1 MPIKTYGLGSLFAI
15 PTATYPKP
23 VPFAIL
29 KGVTLDMG
37 GELDTLRG
45 EKFFAVDAAKKNG
58 KVSGKIDLCEYNPDA
73 IALIIPGASSA
84 TGKTTGVRDYS
95 ASIPTTPFQI
105 TVPNSATWSKDLGVR
120 NATTGAL
127 MTRAATATG
136 TGIYAV
142 AAGVYTFNTADS
154 GVPVLISYE
163 YTTAGTGSTTITI
176 TNQVMTSSTAFGMDL
191 FNTTGGKILTVRLP
205 AVHIPKMSWGLKSEG
220 WAEASLEYEAVA
232 DASGNVAYISMDD

>member
-1 MPIKTYGLGSLFAI
+1 MPIRTYGLGSLFAI

-23 VPFAIL
+23 IPFAIL

-45 EKFFAVDAAKKNG
+45 EKIYAIDAAKKNG
-58 KVSGKIDLCEYNPDA
+58 KVGGKIDLCEYNPDA
-73 IALIIPGASSA
+73 LALVIPGASSA
-84 TGKTTGVRDYS
+84 TGITTGVRDYS

-136 TGIYAV
+136 TGVYSV

-154 GVPVLISYE
+154 GVAVLISYE
-163 YTTAGTGSTTITI
+163 YTTAGTGATITI
-176 TNQVMTSSTAFGMDL
+176 TNQVMTTSTPFGMDL
-191 FNTTGGKILTVRLP
+191 FNTTSSKIFTVRLN
-205 AVHIPKMSWGLKSEG
+205 AVHIPKMSFGLKSEG

-232 DASGNVAYISMDD
+232 DSSGVVGYVSMSD

>member
-23 VPFAIL
+23 IPFAIL
-29 KGVTLDMG
+29 KGVSLDIG
-37 GELDTLRG
+37 AELDTLRG
-45 EKFFAVDAAKKNG
+45 EKVFAVDAAKKGG

-73 IALIIPGASSA
+73 LALIIPGAASA
-84 TGKTTGVRDYS
+84 TGITTGVRDYS

-120 NATTGAL
+120 NAATGAL

-136 TGIYAV
+136 TGVYSV

-154 GVPVLISYE
+154 GVAVLISYE
-163 YTTAGTGSTTITI
+163 YTTAGTGSTITV
-176 TNQVMTSSTAFGMDL
+176 TNAVMTSSTAFGMDL
-191 FNTTGGKILTVRLP
+191 FNTTSSKIFTVRLP
-205 AVHIPKMSWGLKSEG
+205 AVHIPKIGFGLKSEG

-232 DASGNVAYISMDD
+232 DSGGVVAYISMSD